1 MLWLIKTNDIF
12 LPIDRNLHT
21 NHLGVFM
28 ASIVKEGKYYKIYYL
43 YGGKRHKQS
52 LKTSSK
58 KIAEK
63 IKLDIENKIAQ
74 DLFNISEYSSNNI
87 KYLLEFFEE
96 AEKYSKV
103 NKAKSSCIRESR
115 VFRNFFAFCGNI
127 PLKTVTPKLIEKYKL
142 HLQEEKGFMASGINI
157 ELRHL
162 SSSFSLAVNYSYI
175 LENPFKKSKKIKTPK
190 KKPKFLTE
198 KQAKTLL
205 HHTEGRAVYPLI
217 FIALNTGAR
226 IAEVCSLKWKNID
239 LENSMLT
246 LFGKGSKERTI
257 PIPQKLLNYLNN
269 LPKPNEWVIQGGR
282 IPEDKTK
289 QFRKYA
295 DQIGLNEFTFHNLR
309 DTYASW
315 LVQSGINLKVIQDLL
330 GHESIQ
336 TTLIYAHLSPDSR
349 IAAVKILDDKDF

>member
-1 MLWLIKTNDIF
+1 LTQPTKDFAGL
-12 LPIDRNLHT
+12 
-21 NHLGVFM
+21 M
-28 ASIVKEGKYYKIYYL
+28 ASIVKEGKYYKIYYF
-43 YGGKRHKQS
+43 YGGKRYKQS

-58 KIAEK
+58 KIAER
-63 IKLDIENKIAQ
+63 IKLDVENKIAQ
-74 DLFNISEYSSNNI
+74 DLFNISEYASNNM
-87 KYLLEFFEE
+87 KYLSEFFAE
-96 AEKYSKV
+96 AENYSKV
-103 NKAKSSCIRESR
+103 NKAKSSCKRESR
-115 VFRNFFAFCGNI
+115 IFRNFFVFCGNI

-142 HLQEEKGFMASGINI
+142 HLQEEKGFMGSGINI

-162 SSSFSLAVNYSYI
+162 SSAFSLAVNYDYL

-190 KKPKFLTE
+190 KKPKFLTG

-205 HHTEGRAVYPLI
+205 CHTEGRAIYPLI

-226 IAEVCSLKWKNID
+226 IAEICSLKWENID
-239 LENSMLT
+239 SENSMLT

-257 PIPQKLLNYLNN
+257 PIPNKLLKYLNT
-269 LPKPNEWVIQGGR
+269 LPKYNEWIIPGGR
-282 IPEDKTK
+282 IPGDKTK

-336 TTLIYAHLSPDSR
+336 STLVYAHLSPDSR
-349 IAAVKILDDKDF
+349 TTAVKILDDKDF